1 MKVIF
6 RSIFI
11 AVMGFSFLYT
21 SAVFLKIDGSE
32 SAFIKFLGGTKRLAI
47 LGMYAGFLLLFI
59 YVLQRPDSRIGKGL
73 MLVFVGV
80 TFSTYYPS
88 YILDITPI
96 HMVTNDFES
105 SLYLLKQVSLL
116 AVAGAGGS
124 LISTYADGYTEDKQ
138 ARIERVVFDKSEELK
153 ALRLDIKRLKHAIV
167 FCSIAIILVI
177 ILL

>member
-32 SAFIKFLGGTKRLAI
+32 STFIKFLGGTKRLAI

-96 HMVTNDFES
+96 HMVTHDFES

-116 AVAGAGGS
+116 A
-124 LISTYADGYTEDKQ
+124 
-138 ARIERVVFDKSEELK
+138 RR
-153 ALRLDIKRLKHAIV
+153 
-167 FCSIAIILVI
+167 
-177 ILL
+177 